1 MNALSVFTLAG
12 LALTPLLS
20 AQALP
25 LNDQFEL
32 VITPTLV
39 SDYRANGISQT
50 LGDPAAQLAI
60 TLSHAS
66 GLYAGLWSSNVDFGH
81 GSKTRQEIEYYAG
94 YFWQINDNISL
105 DSFYTRYEYPRESG
119 YNQSDIQTTLDAYGV
134 LLGGKYVSNMKGP
147 DYEDENGEFHDG
159 KKDEDLASVFI
170 GYHTVL
176 PAEIG
181 LQLRYEYVDYKDD
194 VFFSDSGKGRAD
206 YYDWEI
212 KLSREL
218 IGIKWALSYIDTDLS
233 KDQCTSFTGFDD
245 LCSATLV
252 ASASKTF

>member
-1 MNALSVFTLAG
+1 MNALSVFMLTG

-25 LNDQFEL
+25 LNDEFEL

-39 SDYRANGISQT
+39 SDYRASGISQT

-60 TLSHAS
+60 TLNHAS
-66 GLYAGLWSSNVDFGH
+66 GLYAGLWTSNVDFGH
-81 GSKTRQEIEYYAG
+81 DSKTRQEIEYFAG

-105 DSFYTRYEYPRESG
+105 DSFYTLYEFPRESG
-119 YNQSDIQTTLDAYGV
+119 YNQSDIQSTLDAYGV
-134 LLGGKYVSNMKGP
+134 LLGAKYVSNMKGP

-159 KKDEDLASVFI
+159 KKDEDLSSVFI

-176 PAEIG
+176 PAEFG
-181 LQLRYEYVDYKDD
+181 LEMRYEYVDYKDD
-194 VFFSDSGKGRAD
+194 VFFTESGKGRAD

-233 KDQCTSFTGFDD
+233 KDECTSFTGYDD
-245 LCSATLV
+245 LCGATLM